1 MIVYII
7 LIRQLNV
14 HDDCMLISYLKLQL
28 FQLQV
33 HSSDFL
39 LQNIML
45 LPELTVLAC
54 KLLLGFPSERIEL
67 SSVVTVTGMTQP
79 FLVFH

>member
-1 MIVYII
+1 MLIVYI
-7 LIRQLNV
+7 LPIRQLNV
-14 HDDCMLISYLKLQL
+14 HDNCMLINYLKLQL

-45 LPELTVLAC
+45 LPELTVLA
-54 KLLLGFPSERIEL
+54 
-67 SSVVTVTGMTQP
+67 
-79 FLVFH
+79 